1 MTWYDKWYDMIWYDM
16 TWYDMT
22 SDDMTWHD
30 MTQYDAIQ
38 YDTTRYNTIW
48 NDMIWYMIYAYKLYK
63 CHKDCYHTG
72 TIVYGNTKTSK
83 VRRKVTN
90 IYMSYTY
97 QTSLIELWNNPT
109 DIN

>member
-48 NDMIWYMIYAYKLYK
+48 NDMIWYMHINWCK
-63 CHKDCYHTG
+63 
-72 TIVYGNTKTSK
+72 
-83 VRRKVTN
+83 KVTMIAIILELLFMEIQKLQKSEEKLQ
-90 IYMSYTY
+90 IYTC
-97 QTSLIELWNNPT
+97 LIHTKRAW
-109 DIN
+109 